1 MWGVARGVT
10 IGSGI
15 TYLVLYAFPPE
26 HTSRLPHRVA
36 AMDFLLLLALVAGSR
51 LLARTLLER
60 PQAGLVAHGKE
71 VLIVGAGNA
80 GQLLVREIQ
89 RNRALAYTPIGFV
102 DDDPKKRK
110 VKILGVRVLGTTDEL
125 ERILHENRPDEVL
138 IAAPSAPGDVRRK
151 VVDVTRA
158 HGIPAKTLPG
168 LHELIAGDV
177 NLATQIRP
185 VQVEDVLG
193 REQVE
198 VDLDRVASYVRN
210 RAVLVTGAG
219 GSIGSELCRQLA
231 RLGVRVL
238 VLVDQS
244 ESALYEIEREL
255 VDERAFTACAPVLAD
270 CGDSVKMRHV
280 FERYQP
286 KVVFHAAA
294 YKHVPML
301 EANPL
306 QAVTNNVLA
315 THAIAD
321 VAVQFGVER
330 FVLIST
336 DKAAKPMNLLGQSK
350 AVCEW
355 IVESF
360 AARDDVDTK
369 FVAVRF
375 GNVLG
380 SSGSVIPIFR
390 RQIERG
396 GPVTVTHPDMTR
408 FFMTIPEA
416 SSLVVQAGSM
426 GGKGQIYV
434 LDMGTPVKIVDLA
447 RQMIQLSGRT
457 EAEIPISFVG
467 KRAGE
472 KLHEELWNE
481 GEDVGPTKHPK
492 IMRAR
497 RVPIDREW
505 LELELTELE
514 RLVAEGDTLNVVAK
528 LGTMMREQQRTGA
541 AMLEDTLH

>member
-1 MWGVARGVT
+1 M
-10 IGSGI
+10 
-15 TYLVLYAFPPE
+15 
-26 HTSRLPHRVA
+26 
-36 AMDFLLLLALVAGSR
+36 
-51 LLARTLLER
+51 
-60 PQAGLVAHGKE
+60 
-71 VLIVGAGNA
+71 
-80 GQLLVREIQ
+80 
-89 RNRALAYTPIGFV
+89 
-102 DDDPKKRK
+102 
-110 VKILGVRVLGTTDEL
+110 
-125 ERILHENRPDEVL
+125 
-138 IAAPSAPGDVRRK
+138 
-151 VVDVTRA
+151 
-158 HGIPAKTLPG
+158 PAKTLPG

-198 VDLDRVASYVRN
+198 VDLERISSYVRN
-210 RAVLVTGAG
+210 RTVLVTGAG

-231 RLGVRVL
+231 RLGVARL

-255 VDERAFTACAPVLAD
+255 VDERAFTAAIPVLAD
-270 CGDSVKMRHV
+270 CGDVAKMRHV

-286 KVVFHAAA
+286 KVLFHAAA

-315 THAIAD
+315 THVIAD
-321 VAVQFGVER
+321 VAVEFGVER

-360 AARDDVDTK
+360 AARDDVETK

-396 GPVTVTHPDMTR
+396 GPVTVTHPEMTR

-447 RQMIQLSGRT
+447 RQMIELSGRT
-457 EAEIPISFVG
+457 EEQVPIMFVG
-467 KRAGE
+467 ARAGE

-497 RVPIDREW
+497 RVPIDRAW
-505 LELELTELE
+505 LEDELAGLE
-514 RLVAEGDTLNVVAK
+514 RLVVEGDTLNVVKK